1 MKHEKISA
9 RPANRRPG
17 SLGRHLTEGTKT
29 MQAKQLPP
37 CRRTKRKVLLV
48 DDHPMMRQGLAQL
61 INQQTDLM
69 VCAQAGDATD
79 AMKLIDL
86 LKPDLAMVDISLGG
100 KSGLE
105 LIKDLQALHPEVPG
119 LVMSMH
125 EETLYAERML
135 RAGARGYVMKQAGG
149 ETVLEA
155 IRQVLSGKVY
165 VSEKMSAKILDVF
178 SGRRAHHSSSPIENL
193 TDREFE
199 VFQLIGEGCTPRQ
212 IAECLH
218 ISGKTVDVH
227 RGHIKDKLLI
237 KGSGELVQHAVRWV
251 EAQDAEPAR
260 PTKSREGRVR
270 PSP

>member
-1 MKHEKISA
+1 MRE
-9 RPANRRPG
+9 PA
-17 SLGRHLTEGTKT
+17 EA
-29 MQAKQLPP
+29 MQAKKLPP
-37 CRRTKRKVLLV
+37 RPRRKMKVLLV

-61 INQQTDLM
+61 INQQADLM
-69 VCAQAGDATD
+69 VCAEAGDASD
-79 AMKLIDL
+79 AMKLVGL

-125 EETLYAERML
+125 DELLYAERML

-149 ETVLEA
+149 ETVLQA

-165 VSEKMSAKILDVF
+165 VSERMSSKIMDVF
-178 SGRRAHHSSSPIENL
+178 SGGRARHPRSPIENL

-212 IAECLH
+212 IAEGLH
-218 ISGKTVDVH
+218 ISGKTVDAH
-227 RGHIKDKLLI
+227 RGNIKKKLLI
-237 KGSGELVQHAVRWV
+237 KSGTALVQHAVRWV
-251 EAQDAEPAR
+251 EAQDAQPAR
-260 PTKSREGRVR
+260 PTKSREKRVPSR
-270 PSP
+270 P

>member
-1 MKHEKISA
+1 MERA
-9 RPANRRPG
+9 ETRPAKR
-17 SLGRHLTEGTKT
+17 
-29 MQAKQLPP
+29 LPP
-37 CRRTKRKVLLV
+37 LPRGKKKVLLV

-61 INQQTDLM
+61 INQQADLM
-69 VCAQAGDATD
+69 VCAEAGDASD
-79 AMKLIDL
+79 AMKLVDL

-125 EETLYAERML
+125 DEALYAERML

-149 ETVLEA
+149 ETVLQA

-165 VSEKMSAKILDVF
+165 VSERMSAKILDVF
-178 SGRRAHHSSSPIENL
+178 SGRRAHHSSSSIENL

-199 VFQLIGEGCTPRQ
+199 VFELIGEGCTPRQ

-218 ISGKTVDVH
+218 IGGKTVDTH
-227 RGHIKDKLLI
+227 RGNIKKKLLI
-237 KGSGELVQHAVRWV
+237 QSGTALVQHAVRWV
-251 EAQDAEPAR
+251 EAQDADPAR
-260 PTKSREGRVR
+260 PAKSRAGRV
-270 PSP
+270 PSRS

>member
-1 MKHEKISA
+1 MK
-9 RPANRRPG
+9 
-17 SLGRHLTEGTKT
+17 SLRTGATQDIRKTSQSGKRKDDGHLMERAAT
-29 MQAKQLPP
+29 MQAKKLPP
-37 CRRTKRKVLLV
+37 RSRRRKKVLLV

-61 INQQTDLM
+61 INQQADLM
-69 VCAQAGDATD
+69 VCAEAGDASD

-125 EETLYAERML
+125 DESLYAERML

-149 ETVLEA
+149 ETVLQA
-155 IRQVLSGKVY
+155 IRQVLNGKIY
-165 VSEKMSAKILDVF
+165 VSERMSTKILDVF
-178 SGRRAHHSSSPIENL
+178 SGHRAHHSKSAIENL

-199 VFQLIGEGCTPRQ
+199 VFELIGEGCTPRQ

-218 ISGKTVDVH
+218 ISGKTVDAH
-227 RGHIKDKLLI
+227 RAHIKEKLLI
-237 KGSGELVQHAVRWV
+237 KSGTGLVQHAVRWV
-251 EAQDAEPAR
+251 EGQEAEPPSPA
-260 PTKSREGRVR
+260 KSR
-270 PSP
+270 